1 MPSGNHSPVG
11 ASCTAMIIGRVVYHL
26 EEAFRS
32 LSRNLLTSA
41 VALATITFSFL
52 IFSTFLLIVVNLE
65 LALEEWGRH
74 LTVVA
79 YLRSDISP
87 RELTGLE
94 EEIGTWQEVAEVTF
108 ISKEDAWSSLKRSL
122 EGQES
127 ILEGLDGN
135 PLPPS
140 FVIGLKPEHR
150 YFSDME
156 SFAIRLKGLA
166 GIDDVEYGRKWVEGF
181 LTVVDLARLV
191 CLTVGGFLFIAMV
204 FIVSNTIRLA
214 IYHRKDE
221 IEIMK
226 LVGATNFFVR
236 APFLI
241 EGTLQGLFGS
251 ALSLAILFGVY
262 RLLLVKAVPTL
273 EPLVGPFTLSF
284 LSRDYSVGI
293 MIAGLFL
300 GILGSMVSIEKFLKA
315 SP

>member
-1 MPSGNHSPVG
+1 
-11 ASCTAMIIGRVVYHL
+11 
-26 EEAFRS
+26 
-32 LSRNLLTSA
+32 
-41 VALATITFSFL
+41 
-52 IFSTFLLIVVNLE
+52 
-65 LALEEWGRH
+65 
-74 LTVVA
+74 
-79 YLRSDISP
+79 
-87 RELTGLE
+87 
-94 EEIGTWQEVAEVTF
+94 
-108 ISKEDAWSSLKRSL
+108 
-122 EGQES
+122 
-127 ILEGLDGN
+127 
-135 PLPPS
+135 
-140 FVIGLKPEHR
+140 
-150 YFSDME
+150 ME

-191 CLTVGGFLFIAMV
+191 CLAAGGFLFIAMV

-273 EPLVGPFTLSF
+273 EPLVGPLTLSF

-293 MIAGLFL
+293 MMAGLFL
-300 GILGSMVSIEKFLKA
+300 GILGSMVSIEKFLRA